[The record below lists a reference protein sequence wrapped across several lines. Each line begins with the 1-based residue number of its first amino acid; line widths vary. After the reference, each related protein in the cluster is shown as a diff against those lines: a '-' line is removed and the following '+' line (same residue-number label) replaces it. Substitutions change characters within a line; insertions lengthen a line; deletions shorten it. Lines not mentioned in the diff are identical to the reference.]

1 MQIVNKL
8 QIIFLL
14 LFQFID
20 LLYYIRQEKASNCTL
35 RIFPTTWSVRYP
47 GLNEERTWLI
57 LISSPLDLTL
67 I

>member
-20 LLYYIRQEKASNCTL
+20 LLYYIRQEKASYCML
-35 RIFPTTWSVRYP
+35 RIFPTTWSVRYL
-47 GLNEERTWLI
+47 GLNEQRTWLI